1 MLEQNGIKYGIIAG
15 LGYIILTLSLY
26 FIDPKMI
33 FGNASLISWVI
44 YIFCMYKSVADDKAA
59 SDGFITF
66 RNAFQSSFIV
76 YVVASFLGM
85 TFLYVLMTIID
96 PNLVDLQIEV
106 AMAMIEKVA
115 EFTGMGEAELDEA
128 VKAVEEASQ
137 PSLTQSLQ
145 GYLFGLIVGAV
156 PALIIAAIMKKIKPL
171 HLQGNDE
178 EEHLIEK

>member
-1 MLEQNGIKYGIIAG
+1 
-15 LGYIILTLSLY
+15 
-26 FIDPKMI
+26 
-33 FGNASLISWVI
+33 
-44 YIFCMYKSVADDKAA
+44 
-59 SDGFITF
+59 
-66 RNAFQSSFIV
+66 
-76 YVVASFLGM
+76 M

-171 HLQGNDE
+171 HLEGNDDD
-178 EEHLIEK
+178 EHLIEK